1 MSNSKIT
8 TQQFILESKQK
19 FQDKFDYS
27 LTEYINKNIPLI
39 LICPE
44 NFKISFSNQNYV
56 IGKYSLW
63 GKSFITCF
71 E

>member
-27 LTEYINKNIPLI
+27 LTEYINKIANSGTGVINI
-39 LICPE
+39 
-44 NFKISFSNQNYV
+44 
-56 IGKYSLW
+56 KYQVL
-63 GKSFITCF
+63 K
-71 E
+71 